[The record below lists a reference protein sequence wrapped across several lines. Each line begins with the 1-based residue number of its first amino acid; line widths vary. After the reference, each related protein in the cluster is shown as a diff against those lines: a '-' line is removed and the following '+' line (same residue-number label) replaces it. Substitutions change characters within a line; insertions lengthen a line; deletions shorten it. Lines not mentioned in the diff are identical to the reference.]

1 MGRKILCEACGSI
14 LNEEILKQKNSLNTC
29 LVCGASLGMEEA
41 ETAPEEELVTW
52 YYYRWKTSDS
62 CFIIEKQEA
71 EKQNLPDNE
80 DEDIILEYK
89 FQAPHRDENGD
100 CDAAKEILRRE
111 YKPDA
116 FTESSKCTITKPDA
130 LWIAEGKCPRCHSSN
145 IQLVPR
151 KFSIWTGFRTNK
163 VDRVCVNCKHRF

>member
-1 MGRKILCEACGSI
+1 MGRKICTEC
-14 LNEEILKQKNSLNTC
+14 NTVFEDKVLIDKKSENC
-29 LVCGASLGMEEA
+29 LICGASLRDMDEPQLA
-41 ETAPEEELVTW
+41 QEEELVTW

-62 CFIIEKQEA
+62 YFIIEKQEA

-89 FQAPHRDENGD
+89 FQAPPRDENGD
-100 CDAAKEILRRE
+100 CEEAKKVLRLE
-111 YKPDA
+111 YKSKA
-116 FTESSKCTITKPDA
+116 FLVNPNNVTKPDA

-163 VDRVCVNCKHRF
+163 VDRMCVNCKHRF